1 LAHVGAGR
9 RVLSHTGGVD
19 GFTCIMAVL
28 PDDDL
33 GLVVLTNVVNAP
45 NGLPFCTYALN
56 VFLEHRFDLDVG
68 NIDAMVVAGYEDA
81 AGQLAA
87 QAAQAVPV
95 DPAAI
100 APFLGYYEEGFRLAF
115 DDAGALRLHIQN
127 RAWRVL
133 GQPDGSYVLG
143 SGLLVGTAMNLL
155 RDAVGVPQLDLQDV
169 GPLRW
174 QSGLA

>member
-1 LAHVGAGR
+1 
-9 RVLSHTGGVD
+9 
-19 GFTCIMAVL
+19 
-28 PDDDL
+28 
-33 GLVVLTNVVNAP
+33 
-45 NGLPFCTYALN
+45 
-56 VFLEHRFDLDVG
+56 
-68 NIDAMVVAGYEDA
+68 VAGYEDA

-143 SGLLVGTAMNLL
+143 SGLLVGAVMHLL

-174 QSGLA
+174 QSGPG